1 MFSAHDGHFVGG
13 HKFGGE
19 IVSVTSAI
27 DSQLFFVGVE
37 KPSACGG
44 EIYVFNPAMSGSGD
58 EKVSHVR
65 PPYYKSL
72 VWGLNQTGAVKNSA
86 PDVNCL
92 H

>member
-44 EIYVFNPAMSGSGD
+44 EIYVFNPAMSGPVD
-58 EKVSHVR
+58 EKSHMLDLRITSPWYGDLIKPVLLKQR
-65 PPYYKSL
+65 FR
-72 VWGLNQTGAVKNSA
+72 
-86 PDVNCL
+86 C
-92 H
+92 